1 MRRSFREDKPDP
13 AASDASAMND
23 ARLLLVED
31 DIVSAHFLLEVLESL
46 PASVVHASTCAEAM
60 GATRK
65 AVFDLW
71 LVDANLPDGTAEA
84 LLGQLQTHRDGRTA
98 AIALTAD
105 PFPERSDRLLAAG
118 FLEVLAKPLEARR
131 LQDAVRSHL
140 PGEAVEGVPP
150 APGCIIDVWDDA
162 QALHAA
168 GGNLESVAALRS
180 LFARELPLD
189 HARVLGALRDGNLEE
204 LQDTLHR
211 LKASC
216 GFVGAR
222 GLLDAVRDLSRDPS
236 SPQRQAT
243 FDAAC
248 RSTLAG
254 L

>member
-1 MRRSFREDKPDP
+1 
-13 AASDASAMND
+13 MNN

-31 DIVSAHFLLEVLESL
+31 DIVSAHFLIEVLQSL
-46 PASVVHASTCAEAM
+46 PASVVHASTCAEATT
-60 GATRK
+60 ATRE

-71 LVDANLPDGTAEA
+71 LLDANLPDGTAEA
-84 LLGQLQTHRDGRTA
+84 LLERLHAHQETRTA

-105 PFPERSDRLLAAG
+105 PFPERRERLLSAG
-118 FLEVLAKPLEARR
+118 FLEVLEKPLEAHR
-131 LQDAVRSHL
+131 LQAEVRSRL
-140 PGEAVEGVPP
+140 SGQALEATQSRPGRVVEL
-150 APGCIIDVWDDA
+150 WDDA

-168 GGNLESVAALRS
+168 GGNPESVAALRS

-189 HARVLGALRDGNLEE
+189 RDRVLGALSEGNLEE

-222 GLLDAVRDLSRDPS
+222 GLLDAVRELSHAPSDPG
-236 SPQRQAT
+236 RQAA

-248 RSTLAG
+248 RSTLAS